1 MDEPFDIKNLQMTR
15 GFIVDRFILIENL
28 ICTIISQHY
37 LGHPD
42 ADFVVNVL
50 GNELSNFGFKR
61 NILEHIIEEKED
73 NKKQIDNLHKLN
85 RIRNL
90 FCHSTPKV
98 KEDKEKENKQIF
110 FTNPKSP
117 KNQDKELNME
127 KELEK
132 FKELHA
138 VVSSWLINIAKAKGV
153 TGFP

>member
-73 NKKQIDNLHKLN
+73 KK
-85 RIRNL
+85 
-90 FCHSTPKV
+90 
-98 KEDKEKENKQIF
+98 IF